1 MWYIMKNTV
10 RVADANQTAF
20 ETTLHQNAE
29 PKVATETQ
37 ATVTAKEKPLF
48 DSQTLQTTIDTW
60 SADTPGEKAVVAMTP
75 EGKMLASINPD
86 STFFAA
92 SLYKLYTA
100 YLGYQDIDAGKANS
114 AEDYNS
120 GRTRSECLDVMIKE
134 SDSPCAERLLS
145 ELGKAD
151 VMSRLQAIGITNTS
165 MVSLSTTAKDAA
177 TMLAI
182 IARGEGLTP
191 ASHSTLLKSMHDQIF
206 RDALVNGFSDELAVY
221 DKVGFN
227 ELVEY
232 HDIAIVELKDG
243 RKFIL
248 AVLTEGVGTR
258 NIAELARR
266 VEAMLL

>member
-1 MWYIMKNTV
+1 MKNTA
-10 RVADANQTAF
+10 RVTDANQTAF

-37 ATVTAKEKPLF
+37 ATVTAKAKPLF
-48 DSQTLQTTIDTW
+48 DTQTLQTTIDTW
-60 SADTPGEKAVVAMTP
+60 SAETPGDKAVVAMTP
-75 EGKMLASINPD
+75 EGEVLASINPD
-86 STFFAA
+86 NTFFAA
-92 SLYKLYTA
+92 SLYKLYAA
-100 YLGYQDIDAGKANS
+100 YFGYQDIDVGKVNS
-114 AEDYNS
+114 AEDYNG
-120 GRTRSECLDVMIKE
+120 GRTRSECLDVMVKE
-134 SDSPCAERLLS
+134 SDSPCAEQLLS
-145 ELGKAD
+145 ELGKAE

-165 MVSLSTTAKDAA
+165 MGSLSTTAKDAA
-177 TMLAI
+177 TLLAI

-221 DKVGFN
+221 EKVGFN
-227 ELVEY
+227 ELMEY
-232 HDIAIVELKDG
+232 HDVAIVELKDG

-266 VEAMLL
+266 VEAILQ